1 MLHRRI
7 AAALSAALALTG
19 CNDEID
25 FGFGDWE
32 ADVDTVTLYTVDRPE
47 FQGLPSAYD
56 IRATRTLRVEDPS
69 ATGQWDF
76 ALTGG
81 ADGEPLTLTPLG
93 AFFELSS
100 QAGIAAVSGT
110 FDDFA
115 TAPTDSAAYVIDAP
129 VVLDADTLYV
139 VRSRQAAVGGSA
151 CNNFAKIDPLEVDQ
165 LAGTFT
171 FRVTANPNCNDSAL
185 VPPEDD

>member
-1 MLHRRI
+1 M
-7 AAALSAALALTG
+7 AAALCAALVVSG

-47 FQGLPSAYD
+47 YQGLPSAYD
-56 IRATRTLRVEDPS
+56 IRATRTLRIEDPA

-93 AFFELSS
+93 AFFSVSS
-100 QAGIAAVSGT
+100 NAGIAPVRGT
-110 FDDFA
+110 FEEFA
-115 TAPTDSAAYVIDAP
+115 TAPTDSASYTIDGP

-139 VRSRQAAVGGSA
+139 IRSRQAAVSGSS
-151 CNNFAKIDPLEVDQ
+151 CSNFAKLDPLEVDQ
-165 LAGTFT
+165 VEGTFT
-171 FRVTANPNCNDSAL
+171 FQVTANPNCNDTAL
-185 VPPEDD
+185 IPPEDD